1 MIHLVI
7 GSLYQWGLLNPYYTS
22 YFITIGNDDL
32 KTKNMVFVFPLMMFS
47 IGVTMWVG
55 LIYGS
60 RKGYSNVCIVTFSLG
75 SLCVFISSFL

>member
-22 YFITIGNDDL
+22 YFITLGNNNL
-32 KTKNMVFVFPLMMFS
+32 TTKDMVFVFPLMMFS
-47 IGVTMWVG
+47 IGTTMWIG
-55 LIYGS
+55 LVYGA
-60 RKGYSNVCIVTFSLG
+60 RIKYSNICIATFSIG